1 MALAAVDAL
10 AAHLQGR
17 EGRWSVSHRARV
29 RGSCFTEAIQPG
41 REVTRHAAGN
51 VQQAM
56 AVGPGEKDGCCRALT
71 FAGSAWGNF
80 PGALCLR
87 CALGF
92 GENVERRQLSAFVGR
107 LLPFPRFCCCS

>member
-56 AVGPGEKDGCCRALT
+56 AVGPGEKDGCWRALA
-71 FAGSAWGNF
+71 FAGPAWGNF
-80 PGALCLR
+80 WGAR
-87 CALGF
+87 VHSVCA
-92 GENVERRQLSAFVGR
+92 AD
-107 LLPFPRFCCCS
+107 